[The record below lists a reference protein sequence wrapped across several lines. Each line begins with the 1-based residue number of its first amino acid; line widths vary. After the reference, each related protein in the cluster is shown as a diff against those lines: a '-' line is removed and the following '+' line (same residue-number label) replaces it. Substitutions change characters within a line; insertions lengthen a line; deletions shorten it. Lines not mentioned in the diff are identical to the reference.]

1 MQDLNIE
8 VFVEGEARSV
18 RPGTPVLEVL
28 GNGQDPDIVGALLH
42 HDVVSLD
49 FPLTVPVAV
58 TPVRRRQREG
68 REIIRRTATHM
79 LESVLA
85 RHFPNLH
92 FRIGQSLHQG
102 YYYELLDWRGEE
114 PRLEDVVA
122 QTDVL
127 LQDMVESNLSLDRR
141 EVTVEEACLLL
152 ADPGGSMPRLLD
164 AWPFPHVPVVELC
177 GFIAIQHGPF
187 APSTSYARGVH
198 VVPFPRGMILQFSR
212 DAPRP
217 DPARSRRLVAAYRES
232 REWNQMIGVATVGD
246 LNEAIL
252 QDRIDEVIR
261 VQEALHEKKIVQIA
275 DAIAEQRDRIRLVC
289 VAGPSSSGKTTFVRR
304 LSVQLQVTGV
314 QPVIVGMDD
323 YYQDRSK
330 TPRDKDGNYDFEAVE
345 ALDVPLLSQH
355 LEALVE
361 GQEVLM
367 PRFDFEAGQRAP
379 ESRWRPLRLKP
390 NQILLIE
397 GIHGLNPMLT
407 ALISPEA
414 KYRIFVSALT
424 QLVIDEHNRIPTTD
438 MRLLRRIVRDAQYRG
453 YTARDTIRRWESVRR
468 GEERYIFPYQENAD
482 VMFNSALA
490 YELAVLK
497 PFAEPLLLRVPR
509 GTMEYIEARRLLA
522 FLRWVRPCTAEYV
535 PDNSLLREFIGGSIL
550 QDFAP

>member
-1 MQDLNIE
+1 
-8 VFVEGEARSV
+8 
-18 RPGTPVLEVL
+18 
-28 GNGQDPDIVGALLH
+28 
-42 HDVVSLD
+42 
-49 FPLTVPVAV
+49 
-58 TPVRRRQREG
+58 
-68 REIIRRTATHM
+68 
-79 LESVLA
+79 
-85 RHFPNLH
+85 
-92 FRIGQSLHQG
+92 
-102 YYYELLDWRGEE
+102 
-114 PRLEDVVA
+114 
-122 QTDVL
+122 
-127 LQDMVESNLSLDRR
+127 MVESNLSLDRR
-141 EVTVEEACLLL
+141 EVAVEEACLVL
-152 ADPGGSMPRLLD
+152 ADPSGSMTRLLD

-177 GFIAIQHGPF
+177 GFVAIQHGPF

-275 DAIAEQRDRIRLVC
+275 DVIAEQRDRIRLVC

-330 TPRDKDGNYDFEAVE
+330 TPRDRDGHYDFEAVE

-361 GQEVLM
+361 GREVLM

-407 ALISPEA
+407 ELIAPEA

-424 QLVIDEHNRIPTTD
+424 QLVIDEHNRIPTSD
-438 MRLLRRIVRDAQYRG
+438 GRLLRRIVRDRRYRG
-453 YTARDTIRRWESVRR
+453 TPAASSIEMWPRVRR
-468 GEERYIFPYQENAD
+468 GEQRYIFPFQEQCD
-482 VMFNSALA
+482 VMFNSALV
-490 YELAVLK
+490 YEAAVLK
-497 PFAEPLLLRVPR
+497 TFAWRYLLEVPRENPARIEAYPLLRFLDLFVP
-509 GTMEYIEARRLLA
+509 I
-522 FLRWVRPCTAEYV
+522 FPDHV
-535 PDNSLLREFIGGSIL
+535 PSNSVLREFIGGSG
-550 QDFAP
+550 FNY

>member
-1 MQDLNIE
+1 MQDLIVE
-8 VFVEGEARSV
+8 VFVEGEARPV

-28 GNGQDPDIVGALLH
+28 GQGQDPDIVGALLN

-49 FPLTVPVAV
+49 TPLTVPVAI

-79 LESVLA
+79 LESILA

-122 QTDVL
+122 RTDVL
-127 LQDMVESNLSLDRR
+127 LQEMVDSDLRLDRR
-141 EVTVEEACLLL
+141 EVTVEEACLVL
-152 ADPGGSMPRLLD
+152 ADPSGSMTRLLD

-177 GFIAIQHGPF
+177 GFVAIQHGPF

-217 DPARSRRLVAAYRES
+217 EPARSRRLVAAYRES

-252 QDRIDEVIR
+252 QDRIEEVIR

-275 DAIAEQRDRIRLVC
+275 DAIAEQRERIRLVC

-330 TPRDKDGNYDFEAVE
+330 TPKDKDGNYDFEAVE

-361 GQEVLM
+361 GREVMM

-407 ALISPEA
+407 ELIAPEA

-424 QLVIDEHNRIPTTD
+424 QLVIDEHNRIPTSD
-438 MRLLRRIVRDAQYRG
+438 GRLLRRIVRDRRYRG
-453 YTARDTIRRWESVRR
+453 TPAAGSIEMWPRVRR
-468 GEERYIFPYQENAD
+468 GEQRYIFPFQEQCD
-482 VMFNSALA
+482 VMFNSALV
-490 YELAVLK
+490 YEAAVLK
-497 PFAEPLLLRVPR
+497 TFAWRYLLEVPRENPARIEAYPLLRFLDLFVP
-509 GTMEYIEARRLLA
+509 I
-522 FLRWVRPCTAEYV
+522 FPDHV
-535 PDNSLLREFIGGSIL
+535 PSNSVLREFIGGSG
-550 QDFAP
+550 FNY